1 MTDLD
6 ILESRLQGLE
16 RRMNLVGHRH
26 PRLGAG
32 VVVALAPVGDTRTM
46 TRALRCHRSLT
57 YARSARRT
65 HLRQAYPDGAV
76 DGVCECSV
84 WFFETRKISQHRHHC
99 WMCHPKS
106 GERLVRPRLK
116 RFTRR
121 YGMWPPRWCFHL
133 KGRG

>member
-6 ILESRLQGLE
+6 LLESRLQGLE
-16 RRMNLVGHRH
+16 RRMHLVGHLR

-32 VVVALAPVGDTRTM
+32 GVVPLTPVGDTPTM
-46 TRALRCHRSLT
+46 TRAARRHRSWY
-57 YARSARRT
+57 YAHRAQRR
-65 HLRQAYPDGAV
+65 HLRHAHPDGAV
-76 DGVCECSV
+76 DCVCERSV
-84 WFFETRKISQHRHHC
+84 WGFETRKISQHRHHG
-99 WMCHPKS
+99 WMCHPKY

-133 KGRG
+133 NGRG

>member
-6 ILESRLQGLE
+6 LLESRLRGLE
-16 RRMNLVGHRH
+16 RRMNLVGHLC

-32 VVVALAPVGDTRTM
+32 VVVALAPMGDTRTM
-46 TRALRCHRSLT
+46 TRAARRHRSWHD
-57 YARSARRT
+57 ARRAQRR
-65 HLRQAYPDGAV
+65 HRCQDHADGAV
-76 DGVCECSV
+76 DCVCERSV
-84 WFFETRKISQHRHHC
+84 WCFETRQISQHRHHG

-106 GERLVRPRLK
+106 GARLVRPRLK

-133 KGRG
+133 NVRG